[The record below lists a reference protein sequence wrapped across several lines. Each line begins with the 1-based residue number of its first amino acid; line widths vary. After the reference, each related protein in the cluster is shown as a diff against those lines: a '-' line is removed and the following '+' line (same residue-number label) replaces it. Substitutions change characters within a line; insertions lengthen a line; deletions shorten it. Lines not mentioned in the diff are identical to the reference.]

1 MIKRILCINK
11 YKDFSSNS
19 SWNGHTGDISN
30 GELITWGMVSG
41 LTNNS
46 IVEYYTGQTESEAI
60 VASIP
65 ILLTSTIDDIG
76 FLNSG
81 CENFYSNTT
90 YTSGNTV
97 IYNENT
103 YVCIT
108 NHISDE
114 NFNPLYWHP
123 IPINQTS
130 GNTITYIGESKINE
144 FRRYGKT
151 EDDPDLYNPTWN
163 TGFTNV
169 ITDPN
174 GIIKKITGEN
184 ENGSVFDKQKLY
196 NYEISLSGK
205 TGTTISYSDI
215 GMGYSEISYV
225 TNGLTK
231 ENSIESQPIKLD
243 YLNGIIN
250 SPKINIDVF
259 IDRGSN
265 SSFDR
270 HLRLGDIKSITD
282 LENYGN
288 GYFKLKEN

>member
-114 NFNPLYWHP
+114 NFNPLYWQP

-174 GIIKKITGEN
+174 GIIKKITGKN